1 MWTNEETINTGIS
14 IDTVNESK
22 WKPHN
27 IFNDSESIHLK
38 RLIDTGILL
47 NPTSKK
53 AVIANNVVISI
64 KDEVIKCDPL
74 TPSFLPKNPE
84 DIEESKGK
92 IIIVKYIL
100 YILLL
105 YYLLI
110 YKKLLKFLK
119 FPKISTTTTTTADF
133 VPPACISST
142 SLKLK

>member
-1 MWTNEETINTGIS
+1 
-14 IDTVNESK
+14 
-22 WKPHN
+22 
-27 IFNDSESIHLK
+27 
-38 RLIDTGILL
+38 LIDTGILL

-142 SLKLK
+142 SLKLR

>member
-1 MWTNEETINTGIS
+1 MWTNEETINTGSINTGIS

-84 DIEESKGK
+84 DIEESKGE
-92 IIIVKYIL
+92 IL
-100 YILLL
+100 
-105 YYLLI
+105 
-110 YKKLLKFLK
+110 
-119 FPKISTTTTTTADF
+119 
-133 VPPACISST
+133 
-142 SLKLK
+142 SLKDVILFLYSIAILPLNI